1 VAKAKDRSHRI
12 DPTWPKLSPED
23 HPVNELAA
31 HVAGSLSPFGDLE
44 FPLSAEQLGYEH
56 PVTEINK

>member
-1 VAKAKDRSHRI
+1 MAKTKANRV
-12 DPTWPKLSPED
+12 DPTWPALSEDD

-31 HVAGSLSPFGDLE
+31 HVQGSLSPFGDLE
-44 FPLSAEQLGYEH
+44 FPLPADQLGYEH